1 MSPPRDRGFTL
12 LELVVA
18 TAIFAAIAAA
28 AFALFDA
35 SRGLASKGEMRA
47 RLFQT
52 ARTALK
58 AVEDDVRGAVAG
70 DSVFHV
76 EGFFGEDGGTEERPL
91 DRLEL
96 LAVNARVPV
105 RSVEDAEDPKTFRGC
120 DLTRILYRVETD
132 PAAKARGL
140 VRERL
145 DVLTPP
151 EARELDP
158 EAVEVVAPDVVA
170 LDLAY
175 EEAGAWRTSWDSVL
189 SLTYP
194 RGIEVTVHVRG
205 EWRGQEVVES
215 FRTRFALPVLAEAP
229 PEDEP

>member
-1 MSPPRDRGFTL
+1 MRREGFTL
-12 LELVVA
+12 LELIVA
-18 TAIFAAIAAA
+18 TAIFAAVAAA

-52 ARTALK
+52 ARAALK
-58 AVEDDVRGAVAG
+58 AIEDDVRGAAAA
-70 DSVFHV
+70 DSVYHA
-76 EGFFGEDGGTEERPL
+76 EGFFGEDGGSEERPL

-96 LAVNARVPV
+96 VAVNARVPL
-105 RSVEDAEDPKTFRGC
+105 RSIEDAEDPKKFRGC
-120 DLTRILYRVETD
+120 DLSRIVYRVETD

-145 DVLTPP
+145 DVLAPP

-158 EAVEVVAPDVVA
+158 EGVESVAPDVVA

-194 RGIEVTVHVRG
+194 RAVEVTVQVRG

-215 FRTRFALPVLAEAP
+215 FRTRFALPLLAEAP